1 MPNPKVAAAKDKLIA
16 NLRKEGISL
25 AALSQFMPIQYT
37 KVREGVLE
45 NDPEALIKDRI
56 KIRLMNMFLHPI
68 RKNYSN
74 NNKKAE
80 GSSPSEFAFC
90 FYVYQKRCFP
100 IHSFR
105 YFFITG

>member
-1 MPNPKVAAAKDKLIA
+1 MQAAKDKLIA

-56 KIRLMNMFLHPI
+56 KNTIDE
-68 RKNYSN
+68 YV
-74 NNKKAE
+74 
-80 GSSPSEFAFC
+80 FASHQEELF
-90 FYVYQKRCFP
+90 K
-100 IHSFR
+100 
-105 YFFITG
+105 